1 MRLAYSKATI
11 QYSTQKTGIFPL
23 SRKINKT
30 KKTNQHNQSYFS
42 FLDKKMN
49 TKCLSKNYDFLLQ
62 EEFEKMTP
70 EEQEKND
77 LTVDAIRC
85 LAANSEDPEAKKI
98 LKDYQTKYEKNKK
111 RADLFDLFARL
122 A

>member
-1 MRLAYSKATI
+1 MRLAHSKANI
-11 QYSTQKTGIFPL
+11 QFSTQYTVLYPI

-30 KKTNQHNQSYFS
+30 KKKNQHNKSYYG
-42 FLDKKMN
+42 FLYKKMN
-49 TKCLSKNYDFLLQ
+49 TKNFKNYDVSLQ

-77 LTVDAIRC
+77 LTIDAIRC
-85 LAANSEDPEAKKI
+85 LAANIEDPEAKKI
-98 LKDYQTKYEKNKK
+98 LEDFQTKYEKNKR
-111 RADLFDLFARL
+111 RADLLDLFARL